1 MKEGKVHSPLSKM
14 RLMEKE
20 DICGP
25 IEVNDSLRLQ
35 SAQVPQLQVEVMRG
49 AGAGEGAVNQI

>member
-1 MKEGKVHSPLSKM
+1 
-14 RLMEKE
+14 MENY
-20 DICGP
+20 ICEP

-35 SAQVPQLQVEVMRG
+35 SIQVSQLQVEVMRG

>member
-25 IEVNDSLRLQ
+25 IEVNGSLRLQ
-35 SAQVPQLQVEVMRG
+35 STQVPQLQVEVRG
-49 AGAGEGAVNQI
+49 AGASEGAVSQI